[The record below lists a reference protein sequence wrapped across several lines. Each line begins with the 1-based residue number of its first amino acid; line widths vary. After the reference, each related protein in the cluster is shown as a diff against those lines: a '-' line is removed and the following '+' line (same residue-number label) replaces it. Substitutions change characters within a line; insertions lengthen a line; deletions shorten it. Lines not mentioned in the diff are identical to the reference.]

1 MTRKS
6 PLTYDQARAELDEL
20 VKAVEQPNADLSEI
34 AGKVKRAV
42 ELVAFCREY
51 LKGIQNDADKILT

>member
-1 MTRKS
+1 
-6 PLTYDQARAELDEL
+6 LDEL

-51 LKGIQNDADKILT
+51 LKGLQNDADKILT